1 MAWDTEGTK
10 RKILQ
15 AAVVHFAEQ
24 GPNGATVEQ
33 IARTAGVNKE
43 RIYNYFGEKQSLFR
57 AVLSEEL
64 FRITQALTIDSLTAE
79 DIGEYAGRAYDYHL
93 EHPELNR
100 LLRWEGLVMEDLV
113 PDEALRRSCYAEKT
127 RAVDAGQKS
136 GLFTRD
142 IDADHLAFMI
152 LGLAGWWAAV
162 PQVAR
167 MFSGKEDEQE
177 RARRRASV
185 VLAARRLALAP

>member
-1 MAWDTEGTK
+1 MAWNTEGTK

-15 AAVVHFAEQ
+15 AAVFQFAKQ
-24 GPNGATVEQ
+24 GPDGTTVEQ

-43 RIYNYFGEKQSLFR
+43 RIYNYFGDKQLLFR

-64 FRITQALTIDSLTAE
+64 SKIVQALSVDSLAAE
-79 DIGEYAGRAYDYHL
+79 GIGEYAGRAYDYHR

-100 LLRWEGLVMEDLV
+100 LLQWEGLVMEGLV
-113 PDEALRRSCYAEKT
+113 PDEAQRRNCYAEKT
-127 RAVDAGQKS
+127 LAVNAGQKK
-136 GLFTRD
+136 GLFTPE

-167 MFSGKEDEQE
+167 MFSGAVDEQE
-177 RARRRASV
+177 HARRRASV
-185 VLAARRLALAP
+185 VQAARRLALAP